1 MSLFKQE
8 MDRHAKSFIE
18 QALRDHS
25 GNRSHT
31 ARYLGMSRRGLLNK
45 IRDLEIEVPTS
56 LKPDVVLDSFTTDE
70 ALPNE

>member
-8 MDRHAKSFIE
+8 MDRYAKEFIE
-18 QALRDHS
+18 QALRNHG

-45 IRDLEIEVPTS
+45 IKDLEIEIPS
-56 LKPDVVLDSFTTDE
+56 SRKPDVILTPFTTNE
-70 ALPNE
+70 AVPND